1 MNLRQFLSVLR
12 ARWWVVALV
21 LSLTV
26 AGTLGLS
33 WVWPRT
39 WTAQASVVVEFRPDP
54 LSAFVLGGGASP
66 AFMATQ
72 VDIVR
77 SDRVAQRVV
86 RNLALD
92 RHAALREQW
101 REETGGEGV
110 FEAWLAAMFQRQMD
124 VVPSRESGVITVRY
138 RAGDP
143 RFAATLANAFVQA
156 YMDTVLELRV
166 DPARRYSGFF
176 DARTREAR
184 ETLERAQSRLSAY
197 QREAGLVAS
206 DERLD
211 VENARLNELSSQLT
225 ALQAVAAD
233 ASSRQAQAQGA
244 QADRLQEVLNHPLV
258 AQLKVEIGR
267 GEARLKELDTRLGE
281 RHPQVLELRAQLEEL
296 RTRLEAETRK
306 LTGGVGVNLSIQ
318 RQRESQLRA
327 ELDGQRTRV
336 LRLKTVRDEAA
347 VLQREVEAAQ
357 RAYDALQQRL
367 LQTSLESQTTQSH
380 VNLLTAAAVPAQPSS
395 PRLWFNTLWAVFL
408 GTLLAV
414 GAALVLEIHDRRV
427 RSALD
432 AALVLGL
439 PVVGVMRR
447 PARRGGSRG
456 SRLPAMP
463 PRLLQASGAA
473 PGAAASP
480 S

>member
-1 MNLRQFLSVLR
+1 MSLRQFISVMR
-12 ARWWVVALV
+12 ARWWVVAL
-21 LSLTV
+21 LLGLTV

-54 LSAFVLGGGASP
+54 VSAYVFGGGASP

-77 SDRVAQRVV
+77 SERVAQRVV
-86 RNLALD
+86 RNLGLD

-101 REETGGEGV
+101 RGETGGEGAI
-110 FEAWLAAMFQRQMD
+110 ETWLAGLFQRQMD

-184 ETLERAQSRLSAY
+184 EALERAQTRLSAY
-197 QREAGLVAS
+197 QREAGIVAS
-206 DERLD
+206 DERVD
-211 VENARLNELSSQLT
+211 VETSRLNELSSQLT

-233 ASSRQAQAQGA
+233 ASSRQVQAQGA

-281 RHPQVLELRAQLEEL
+281 RHPQVIELRAQLEEL
-296 RTRLEAETRK
+296 RSRLEAETRK

-318 RQRESQLRA
+318 RQREAQLRT
-327 ELDGQRTRV
+327 ELDAQRGKL
-336 LRLKTVRDEAA
+336 LRLKTVRDEAS
-347 VLQREVEAAQ
+347 VLQREVESAQ

-380 VNLLTAAAVPAQPSS
+380 VNLLTAAAVPSQPSS
-395 PRLWFNTLWAVFL
+395 PRIWFNTLWAVFL
-408 GTLLAV
+408 GTLVAV
-414 GAALVLEIHDRRV
+414 GAALTLEMHDRRV
-427 RSALD
+427 RSAAD
-432 AALVLGL
+432 AARVLRL
-439 PVVGVMRR
+439 PVIGVLRR
-447 PARRGGSRG
+447 PRRSSASQRALAGVPR
-456 SRLPAMP
+456 
-463 PRLLQASGAA
+463 RLLSAPGRSGAA
-473 PGAAASP
+473 
-480 S
+480 